1 MNYNQQAAK
10 RSLRGAQNRAK
21 GKFFE
26 EYIEKACQNYS
37 DKGIALIEK
46 TPEPFHITKSKG
58 NGKFEGHF
66 EKPAQPDF
74 KGTLQGG
81 KSICFDA
88 KATDTDR
95 ILLSALSDEQADA
108 LAEHALLGA
117 IAGVLVTFS
126 FKTFA
131 FIPFGT
137 FIRARAL
144 NGHKYWNEKDCEPY
158 KVYMKEGY
166 LDFLDNREADNYM
179 LKNFLKTAMYGKE

>member
-1 MNYNQQAAK
+1 MEYNQQAAL
-10 RSLRGAQNRAK
+10 RSLRGAQNRTK
-21 GKFFE
+21 GKAFE

-37 DKGIALIEK
+37 DRKIARIEK

-58 NGKFEGHF
+58 GGKFEGHF
-66 EKPAQPDF
+66 EKAAQPDY

-81 KSICFDA
+81 KAICFDA

-95 ILLSALSDEQADA
+95 ILLSVLSEEQADA
-108 LAEHALLGA
+108 LAEHALLGG

-137 FIRARAL
+137 FIRARSL

-158 KVYMKEGY
+158 KVYIRDGY
-166 LDFLDNREADNYM
+166 LDFLDNRTVDPLNIHSVYRDII
-179 LKNFLKTAMYGKE
+179 GKK